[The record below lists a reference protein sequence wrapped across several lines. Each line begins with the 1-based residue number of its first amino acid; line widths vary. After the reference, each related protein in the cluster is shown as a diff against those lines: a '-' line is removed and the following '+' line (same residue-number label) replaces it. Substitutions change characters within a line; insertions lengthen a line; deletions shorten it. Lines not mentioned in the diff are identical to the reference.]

1 MAKKQKTVKY
11 KTLSDQ
17 DIQDLKDLSKEKL
30 LAEFLKQTKVSR
42 DIKSRKASDSK
53 LLNLKFKRDKHRIDD
68 LSDDTR
74 KELDKITARKKEIR
88 EESDEKIP
96 EILKGI
102 KEINTDYR
110 EELSYPREKMKAIQ
124 NILDEKD

>member
-17 DIQDLKDLSKEKL
+17 DIQDLKYLSKENL